1 MWFGGRHHSGQQGQQ
16 GGEDQGGSWHKDV
29 SLRLEFSSTRI
40 WCAVVIV
47 VSMRVVYISIMS
59 DHIKYMRVGGQGHC
73 GRQGQQ
79 GGEDQGGHWHKD
91 VSLRLEFSSSRIWYA
106 VVVVVA
112 WKFLILSTYRTT
124 FSISELAVDG
134 TVVSKVNSEKKIR
147 EVADIRMYH
156 IRWNF
161 LQLGYDMLWWW
172 WLTSKFLYFQLVWQ
186 P

>member
-1 MWFGGRHHSGQQGQQ
+1 
-16 GGEDQGGSWHKDV
+16 
-29 SLRLEFSSTRI
+29 
-40 WCAVVIV
+40 
-47 VSMRVVYISIMS
+47 MRVVYVFIIY

-186 P
+186 PKCHVCWCLTTLWMTRLVTSWCIISVKCSSMKAGMW